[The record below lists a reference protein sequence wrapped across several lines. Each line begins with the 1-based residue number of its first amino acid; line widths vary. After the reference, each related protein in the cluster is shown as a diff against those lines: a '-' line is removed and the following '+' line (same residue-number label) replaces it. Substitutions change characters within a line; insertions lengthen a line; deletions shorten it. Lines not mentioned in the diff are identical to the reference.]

1 MIDCTKSIDEAQ
13 NVLTNGGY
21 NERYINIHIVKN
33 MKNYFMSIKYLNDYL
48 DTKTKYL

>member
-21 NERYINIHIVKN
+21 NERYINVCILLKDEKLVDVN
-33 MKNYFMSIKYLNDYL
+33 TMFE
-48 DTKTKYL
+48 